1 MIKMLNTLHEN
12 KKFQLAFGLVVGI
25 VFGFLLQKGGV
36 TKYDI
41 IIGQLLLKDFTVV
54 KIMLS
59 AVLVGMI
66 GVHALGSIGLAKLH
80 PKPGSIGT
88 SVLGGL
94 IFGIGFGILGYCP
107 GTVAAAVGTGALD
120 GLFGGVVGILLGAW
134 FFAMAY
140 PKLQGTILNKMDFG
154 ELTLPQ
160 LFKVNS
166 WVIVVPVAILLI
178 VLLLLMAKAGL

>member
-1 MIKMLNTLHEN
+1 V
-12 KKFQLAFGLVVGI
+12 A
-25 VFGFLLQKGGV
+25 
-36 TKYDI
+36 KYDI

-66 GVHALGSIGLAKLH
+66 GVHAFGSVGLAKLH
-80 PKPGSIGT
+80 PKPGSIGG

-94 IFGIGFGILGYCP
+94 IFGVGFGILGYCP

-120 GLFGGVVGILLGAW
+120 ALFGGFIGILLGAW
-134 FFAMAY
+134 LFAVAY
-140 PKLQGTILNKMDFG
+140 PKLQGTILNKINFG

-160 LFKVNS
+160 LFRVKC
-166 WVIVVPVAILLI
+166 WIVVIPVAILLV
-178 VLLLLMAKAGL
+178 VLLLLIAKAGL

>member
-1 MIKMLNTLHEN
+1 MLQTLHEN
-12 KKFQLAFGLVVGI
+12 KKMQLTLGLVMGV
-25 VFGFLLQKGGV
+25 VFGFLLHKGGV

-66 GVHALGSIGLAKLH
+66 GVHTLGSIGLAKLH

-120 GLFGGVVGILLGAW
+120 ALFGGVVGILLGAW
-134 FFAMAY
+134 IFAVTY
-140 PKLQGTILNKMDFG
+140 PKLHGTILNKMDFG

-160 LFKVNS
+160 LFKVNR
-166 WVIVVPVAILLI
+166 WVVVIPVAILLV
-178 VLLLLMAKAGL
+178 VLLLLIAKAGL

>member
-1 MIKMLNTLHEN
+1 MLQTLHEN
-12 KKFQLAFGLVVGI
+12 KKMQLVLGLAMGI

-66 GVHALGSIGLAKLH
+66 GVHALCSFGLAKLH

-107 GTVAAAVGTGALD
+107 GTLAAAVGTGALD
-120 GLFGGVVGILLGAW
+120 ALFGGVAGILLGAW
-134 FFAMAY
+134 LFAVIY

-160 LFKVNS
+160 LFKLNRWIV
-166 WVIVVPVAILLI
+166 VVPVAILLI
-178 VLLLLMAKAGL
+178 VLLLLVAKAGL

>member
-1 MIKMLNTLHEN
+1 MLKTLHEN
-12 KKFQLAFGLVVGI
+12 KKLQLVIGLVVGI

-36 TKYDI
+36 TQYDI

-66 GVHALGSIGLAKLH
+66 GVHSLGSIGLAKLH

-88 SVLGGL
+88 SVIGGL

-120 GLFGGVVGILLGAW
+120 ALFGGVVGILLGAW

-140 PKLQGTILNKMDFG
+140 PKLQATILYKMDFG

-166 WVIVVPVAILLI
+166 WAVVIPVAILLV
-178 VLLLLMAKAGL
+178 VLLLLIAKAGL

>member
-1 MIKMLNTLHEN
+1 MLQTLHEN
-12 KKFQLAFGLVVGI
+12 KKMQLVLGLAMGI

-66 GVHALGSIGLAKLH
+66 GVHTLGSIGLTKLH

-120 GLFGGVVGILLGAW
+120 ALFGGVVGILLGAW
-134 FFAMAY
+134 IFAMTY
-140 PKLQGTILNKMDFG
+140 PKLHGTILNKMDFG

-160 LFKVNS
+160 LFKINR
-166 WVIVVPVAILLI
+166 WVVVIPVAILLVI
-178 VLLLLMAKAGL
+178 LLLLIAKAGL

>member
-1 MIKMLNTLHEN
+1 MLNTLHGN
-12 KKFQLAFGLVVGI
+12 KKMQLTLGLLMGI

-36 TKYDI
+36 TQYDI

-66 GVHALGSIGLAKLH
+66 GVHFLGGIGLAKLH
-80 PKPGSIGT
+80 PKAGSIGA
-88 SVLGGL
+88 SVIGGL

-107 GTVAAAVGTGALD
+107 GTVAAAAGTGALD
-120 GLFGGVVGILLGAW
+120 ALLGGVVGILLGAW
-134 FFAMAY
+134 LFALAY

-160 LFKVNS
+160 LFKVNQ
-166 WVIVVPVAILLI
+166 WIVVFPVAILI
-178 VLLLLMAKAGL
+178 ILLLLLIAKAGL

>member
-1 MIKMLNTLHEN
+1 MLNTLHGN
-12 KKFQLAFGLVVGI
+12 KKMQLTLGFGMGI
-25 VFGFLLQKGGV
+25 VFGFLLQKGGA
-36 TKYDI
+36 TQYDI

-66 GVHALGSIGLAKLH
+66 GVHALGSIGLTKLH

-120 GLFGGVVGILLGAW
+120 ALFGGMVGILLGAW
-134 FFAMAY
+134 FFALAY
-140 PKLQGTILNKMDFG
+140 PKLQDTILNKMDFG

-160 LFKVNS
+160 VFKVNR
-166 WVIVVPVAILLI
+166 WVVVFPVTILLI
-178 VLLLLMAKAGL
+178 VLLLLIEKAGL